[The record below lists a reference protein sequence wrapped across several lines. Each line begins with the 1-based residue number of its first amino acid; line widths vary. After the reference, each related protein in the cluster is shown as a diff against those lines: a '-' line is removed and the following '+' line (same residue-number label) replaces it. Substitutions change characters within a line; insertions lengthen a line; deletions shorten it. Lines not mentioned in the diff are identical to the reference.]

1 MKKTILSTLLATVSA
16 SFAAG
21 DLTSDIQQLTGD
33 ATKGYMAPLTSAV
46 GADLNRGYFNHSPN
60 PDLWG
65 IDIQLGVNFVWAN
78 FTDAKSFTADG
89 NLALNERMADEIA
102 TQLVDESGIPTG
114 FIRSEAIKAITDSLI
129 GKRVGVRFQG
139 PTAVGSTNETVN
151 MIITSSPNV
160 TVGTK
165 SYDATGRSSGTGI
178 SGTGIS
184 GFLPGVPL
192 LYPQLNLG
200 TVAGTQIAYRG
211 LPGGLDVDGLGKI
224 SFWGLGI
231 NHNPG
236 YWHDKENYLPYGI
249 NSSVTAT
256 YTSLSIGD
264 NFSWSGWSLGVM
276 ASRKVGFRFL
286 NIQPYAGLGIEGSS
300 LELKY
305 QYDAGVPGV
314 PPVDVSIEQS
324 GDSFLY
330 LNGGLG
336 LRLGILNFDVGGRYS
351 ANPGGNIGLTFA
363 I

>member
-1 MKKTILSTLLATVSA
+1 MKKSILSTLLATVSA

-21 DLTSDIQQLTGD
+21 DLTSDIEQMTGD
-33 ATKGYMAPLTSAV
+33 ATKAYMAPLTSAV
-46 GADLNRGYFNHSPN
+46 GADLNAGYFNHSPK
-60 PDLWG
+60 PELWG
-65 IDIQLGVNFVWAN
+65 IDLQAGLTFVGSS
-78 FTDAKSFTADG
+78 FTDTKTFATGG
-89 NLALNERMADEIA
+89 NIALSRSMAGEIA

-114 FIRSEAIKAITDSLI
+114 FIRSDAIKAITDSLT

-139 PTAVGSTNETVN
+139 PTAVGSTTETVN
-151 MIITSSPNV
+151 MIVTSSPNV
-160 TVGTK
+160 TVGAK
-165 SYDATGRSSGTGI
+165 SYDATGRSAGTPI
-178 SGTGIS
+178 SGTGLDGLLGI
-184 GFLPGVPL
+184 PL
-192 LYPQLNLG
+192 FYPQFNIG
-200 TVAGTQIAYRG
+200 TAAGTQIAFRG
-211 LPGGLDVDGLGKI
+211 FPGSLDVEGLGEI

-236 YWHDKENYLPYGI
+236 YWNDKENYLPLGI

-276 ASRKVGFRFL
+276 ASRRVGFRFL
-286 NIQPYAGLGIEGSS
+286 NLTPYAGLGMEGST

-314 PPVDVSIEQS
+314 PPVDVSIEQD
-324 GDSFLY
+324 GDAFLY

-336 LRLGILNFDVGGRYS
+336 LRLGIFNFDFGGRYS
-351 ANPGGNIGLTFA
+351 ANPGANIGINLA

>member
-1 MKKTILSTLLATVSA
+1 MKKTILATLLATSAA
-16 SFAAG
+16 SFAG
-21 DLTSDIQQLTGD
+21 DDLQANIEQLTGD

-60 PDLWG
+60 PELWG
-65 IDIQLGVNFVWAN
+65 IDLQFGVNFVWAN
-78 FTDAKSFTADG
+78 FTDTKTFAADG
-89 NLALNERMADEIA
+89 NLALNESMADALA
-102 TQLVDESGIPTG
+102 TQMVDEAGIANSTA
-114 FIRSEAIKAITDSLI
+114 RALAIQQLTDELI
-129 GKRVGVRFQG
+129 GQQVGVRFQG
-139 PTAVGSTNETVN
+139 PTAIGSTKETVN
-151 MIITSSPNV
+151 MIITSSPSIPLN
-160 TVGTK
+160 GTTY
-165 SYDATGRSSGTGI
+165 SATDRSVSTEI
-178 SGTGIS
+178 SGTGID

-211 LPGGLDVDGLGKI
+211 LPGGIEVDGLGKV

-236 YWHDKENYLPYGI
+236 YWNDKENYIPYGI

-256 YTSLSIGD
+256 YTSFSIGD

-300 LELKY
+300 LELNY

-336 LRLGILNFDVGGRYS
+336 LRLGILNFDFGGRYS
-351 ANPGGNIGLTFA
+351 ANPGGNLGITFA